1 MLDPDKIQ
9 QIAES
14 YSPQEMFAALIWQ
27 RQFNNFDGQ
36 QVVTDLYSNTNLCYS
51 FSFSKAVYA
60 SDRELSFTHVV
71 TTLLAMANYRPMPLN
86 SRRRYIAYPADT
98 LYILTENEHTLISE
112 LIDLGKR
119 WKADSV
125 EVIDRH
131 NQEYG
136 CFTQSKLRESLAEKD
151 KFLDEQSNLER
162 LEAVVVAYWWD

>member
-1 MLDPDKIQ
+1 MLNLDRIQ

-14 YSPQEMFAALIWQ
+14 YSPQEMFAALVWQ

-36 QVVTDLYSNTNLCYS
+36 QIITDLSNNTNLWYS

-60 SDRELSFTHVV
+60 SDGLLSFTHVV
-71 TTLLAMANYRPMPLN
+71 TTLLAMANYRPLPET
-86 SRRRYIAYPADT
+86 SGCRYIAYPADT
-98 LYILTENEHTLISE
+98 LYILTENEHTLVSE

-125 EVIDRH
+125 EVVDCH
-131 NQEYG
+131 NQEHGYS
-136 CFTQSKLRESLAEKD
+136 TQSRLRESLAEKD

-162 LEAVVVAYWWD
+162 LDAVVVAYWWD